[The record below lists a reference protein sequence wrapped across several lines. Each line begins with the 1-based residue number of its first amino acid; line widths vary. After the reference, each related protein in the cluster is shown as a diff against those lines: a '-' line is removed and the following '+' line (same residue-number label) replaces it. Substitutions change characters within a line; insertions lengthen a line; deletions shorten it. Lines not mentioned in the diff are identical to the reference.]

1 VARQVNAAHL
11 SATQLSANNTTP
23 PQLSAASTKRH
34 INSASLE
41 LSAKS
46 NSAPNKITN
55 HQLSAASTQHSL
67 FFFTLTASLGPLLNQ
82 SCSQTT
88 ELMR

>member
-1 VARQVNAAHL
+1 VNAAHL

-67 FFFTLTASLGPLLNQ
+67 FFS
-82 SCSQTT
+82 
-88 ELMR
+88 R